1 MAALPAA
8 PVPVNAHAAALLIAA
23 AASPMP
29 LHPAALNSVMT
40 GKAVKR
46 QREAVQA
53 ACSTSIPIVS
63 SEELGNEAVHTLLTT
78 LAAVPPAAIA
88 ALPPAAIAALPHAA
102 IVPAWAVPLMG
113 LPGQINNMQAQLNNM
128 QAQLNNMDAR
138 IHNGLTSAND
148 GLRALTS
155 GVPPVVPHGFP
166 ACRHHLDKLTGPAIN
181 ALLQFYLP
189 GVALVGNIE
198 DRRNTLKKFIGV
210 PPI

>member
-1 MAALPAA
+1 M
-8 PVPVNAHAAALLIAA
+8 
-23 AASPMP
+23 
-29 LHPAALNSVMT
+29 HPAALN

>member
-128 QAQLNNMDAR
+128 DAR